1 MGKFDLIIIGFG
13 KAGKTLAADMA
24 TNGYKVAL
32 IEKSNKMYG
41 GTCINLGCIPTKS
54 LVNSAKFSKL
64 SNLNSF
70 EEKAH
75 LYKLAIEEKN
85 RVVTDLRK
93 KNFDKLNNNPN
104 VTIYNGEASFVSKTK
119 VKVKLQDDE
128 IILEGDKIFIN
139 TGSTAI
145 LPKIEGI
152 ENNKNVYISETI
164 LDLDELPKEFCI
176 IGGGYIGLEFAS
188 MYSNFGSRVT
198 VFQDGTQFLP
208 REDNDIAD
216 EILKVLKAKGI
227 EFKLGVQIKS
237 IKESEDGKSSIIS
250 YINSD
255 GKVEAQAANAIL
267 LATGRKANIQ
277 NLNPL
282 VAGIEITERGAIKV
296 NEYLKTNLDNVWA
309 MGDVAGGLQF
319 TYVSLD
325 DYRIVKSQLLSD
337 GKRTT
342 CDRIVPYSVFIDPCF
357 SRVGLNEKEAKEK
370 GYNIKVAKL
379 SVQAIPKAQVLKET
393 QGILKTIVN
402 TENNQIL
409 GAMLFCAESYE
420 MINIVK
426 LVIDSKLPYTV
437 LRDQI
442 FTHPTMSESLNDL
455 YNF

>member
-1 MGKFDLIIIGFG
+1 MGKFDLIVIGFG

-41 GTCINLGCIPTKS
+41 GTCINVGCIPTKS
-54 LVNSAKFSKL
+54 LVNSSKFSKL

-85 RVVTDLRK
+85 RLITDLRK

-282 VAGIEITERGAIKV
+282 VAGIEITERGVIKV

-379 SVQAIPKAQVLKET
+379 SVQAIPKAQILKET

-402 TENNQIL
+402 KENNQIL